1 MGITYD
7 SLLNW
12 TASSMTVSN
21 MNMNRDRRYDAEF
34 DLSYE
39 EKLSLID
46 DKSEDKVSKVMD
58 LVEKFF
64 GDYSEFPCTQYG
76 VARRDAIKKW
86 LKANDTEGLFKKNS
100 FSSEYEIWF
109 FGQRHNLCGRFFTIS
124 QPFKVDRKA
133 FVNEV
138 FRDLLNE
145 LKRMEEH
152 YYLDHDDMTPKAEAF
167 DYDTW
172 NNSILSHL
180 LYAAGIKSF
189 VKTNEF
195 GGKRIVMFN
204 RENYHASKKGYELTE
219 ADMDTFYRKRDEIEA
234 FIKKIATSSEIAEI
248 VDCVESIADSSEE
261 EE

>member
-7 SLLNW
+7 RLLNW

-21 MNMNRDRRYDAEF
+21 MNVNRDHRYDAEF

-39 EKLSLID
+39 EKLSLIN
-46 DKSEDKVSKVMD
+46 DKSEDKVSKAMD

-76 VARRDAIKKW
+76 TARRDAIKKW

-100 FSSEYEIWF
+100 FSPEYEIWL
-109 FGQRHNLCGRFFTIS
+109 FGQRHNLCGRFFTSS
-124 QPFKVDRKA
+124 QAFKVDRKA

-138 FRDLLNE
+138 FRDWLNE
-145 LKRMEEH
+145 LKRMEQYH
-152 YYLDHDDMTPKAEAF
+152 YLDHDDMTPKAEAF

-180 LYAAGIKSF
+180 LYEAGIKSF

-204 RENYHASKKGYELTE
+204 RENYHASKEGYELTE
-219 ADMDTFYRKRDEIEA
+219 ADMDMFYRKRDEIEA
-234 FIKKIATSSEIAEI
+234 FIKKVAASSEITKI
-248 VDCVESIADSSEE
+248 VDCIENIANSSEE